1 MRIRKIFP
9 ADSGHIGEM
18 VRFVSERLE
27 RCEMKKKDRIMT
39 ELTVE
44 EAVGSLIAHSGT
56 SERTEPDASEKLCIE
71 LKGSRRSLT
80 VELSMK
86 GEEYALADNISSAS
100 ISVDDDTGAETQAA
114 IRNIILSSVAGGLK
128 YRHRKGVNYI
138 RMFPV
143 RPKRAFL
150 CWTLGAL
157 MLGVVLGLLCSSFAP
172 ETVNTALNTYFLVP
186 VKTMYMNALKMIVA
200 PVVFFSIISCIVGFS
215 DLSTLGRIGG
225 KIMGL
230 YLLTTVI
237 AVGVGIGAFYLL
249 KPGRASLAAGLM
261 QDASSITT
269 QTIDLSVKDM
279 IVNVIPANIVDPFRQ
294 SNMLQLIFLAVLLG
308 VGAGLIGKYSQ
319 MLRDLFQALNDLFLK
334 VTGLIIKLMP
344 IAVFCSVMSLILST
358 GIGSVLSLLEMLGT
372 FVFGLLIMAV
382 VYSTMILLI
391 GRLNPLPFVRKYAP
405 YMLQVF
411 SMSSSNAAIPLNM
424 EACGKRLGIHE
435 NVYSLS
441 VPLGATINMDGT
453 CIYLAVFALT
463 LAHAYGVQIS
473 GASMISLIITII
485 VLSIGAPGIPGAGLI
500 CLSVLLAQIN
510 VPLEAVGL
518 VMGIDALCAMFRA
531 MSNSYGDI
539 AASLIVAKSEKKL
552 DMNIYRAKRI
562 DQ

>member
-1 MRIRKIFP
+1 MRISKTFP

-27 RCEMKKKDRIMT
+27 RCKMKKKDRIMA

-56 SERTEPDASEKLCIE
+56 SEHADPDAAEKLCIE

-80 VELSMK
+80 AELSLK
-86 GEEYALADNISSAS
+86 GEEYALADNIASAS
-100 ISVDDDTGAETQAA
+100 ISTDDDTGTEAQAA

-138 RMFPV
+138 RMSLVKPG
-143 RPKRAFL
+143 RAFL
-150 CWTLGAL
+150 CWTIGALLLGAV
-157 MLGVVLGLLCSSFAP
+157 LGVLCTSFVP
-172 ETVNTALNTYFLVP
+172 ETVNAALNANLLVP
-186 VKTMYMNALKMIVA
+186 VKTMYMNALKLIVA

-215 DLSTLGRIGG
+215 DLSSLGRIGG
-225 KIMGL
+225 KIIGL
-230 YLLTTVI
+230 YLLTTI
-237 AVGVGIGAFYLL
+237 LAVGVGIGVFYLL
-249 KPGRASLAAGLM
+249 KPGRALLAAGLM

-269 QTIDLSVKDM
+269 QTINVSVKDL
-279 IVNVIPANIVDPFRQ
+279 IVNVIPTNVIDPFQ
-294 SNMLQLIFLAVLLG
+294 KSNMLQLIFLAVLLG
-308 VGAGLIGKYSQ
+308 IGAGLIGKYSQ
-319 MLRDLFQALNDLFLK
+319 VLRDLFQALNNLFLK

-344 IAVFCSVMSLILST
+344 VAVFCSVMSLILTT
-358 GIGSVLSLLEMLGT
+358 GFGSVLSLLEMLGT
-372 FVFGLLIMAV
+372 FVTGLLIMMV
-382 VYSTMILLI
+382 VYSLMILLI

-424 EACGKRLGIHE
+424 EACRKRLGIHE

-441 VPLGATINMDGT
+441 VPLGATVNMDGT
-453 CIYLAVFALT
+453 CIHLAIFALT
-463 LAHAYGVQIS
+463 LARAYGIQIG
-473 GASMISLIITII
+473 GASMISLIVTII
-485 VLSIGAPGIPGAGLI
+485 VLSIGAPGIPGSGLI
-500 CLSVLLAQIN
+500 CLSVLLAQIG

-518 VMGIDALCAMFRA
+518 VMGIDALCGMFRA

-539 AASLIVAKSEKKL
+539 AASLIVARSEKKL
-552 DMNIYRAKRI
+552 DLKTYRAK
-562 DQ
+562 

>member
-1 MRIRKIFP
+1 MRVRKAFP
-9 ADSGHIGEM
+9 ADSGHVGEM

-27 RCEMKKKDRIMT
+27 RCELKKKDRIMA

-44 EAVGSLIAHSGT
+44 EAVASLIAHSGK
-56 SERTEPDASEKLCIE
+56 SGCADPNASEKLYIA
-71 LKGSRRSLT
+71 LSGSRSSLT
-80 VELSMK
+80 AELSMK
-86 GEEYALADNISSAS
+86 GEEYALADEISSAS
-100 ISVDDDTGAETQAA
+100 ISTDDDTGTETQAA

-138 RMFPV
+138 RMSLVKP
-143 RPKRAFL
+143 RRAFL
-150 CWTLGAL
+150 CWTIGALLLGA
-157 MLGVVLGLLCSSFAP
+157 VLGLLCSSFAP
-172 ETVNTALNTYFLVP
+172 ETVNTALNTYFLIP
-186 VKTMYMNALKMIVA
+186 VKTMYMNALKLIVA
-200 PVVFFSIISCIVGFS
+200 PVVFFSIISCLVGFS
-215 DLSTLGRIGG
+215 DLSSLGRIGG
-225 KIMGL
+225 KIIGL
-230 YLLTTVI
+230 YLLTTVL

-249 KPGRASLAAGLM
+249 KPGRALLAADLM

-269 QTIDLSVKDM
+269 QTIDVSVKDM
-279 IVNVIPANIVDPFRQ
+279 IVNVIPANIVDPFQ
-294 SNMLQLIFLAVLLG
+294 KSNMMQLIFLAVLLG
-308 VGAGLIGKYSQ
+308 IGAGLIGKYSQ
-319 MLRDLFQALNDLFLK
+319 VLKDLFQALNDLFLK
-334 VTGLIIKLMP
+334 VTGLVIRVMP

-372 FVFGLLIMAV
+372 FVFGLLIMMV
-382 VYSTMILLI
+382 VYSLMILII

-424 EACGKRLGIHE
+424 EACKKALGIHE

-441 VPLGATINMDGT
+441 VPLGATVNMDGT

-463 LAHAYGVQIS
+463 LARAYGVQIS
-473 GASMISLIITII
+473 GASMISLILTIL

-510 VPLEAVGL
+510 VPIESVGL

-539 AASLIVAKSEKKL
+539 AASVIVAKSEKKL
-552 DMNIYRAKRI
+552 DRNVYHAK
-562 DQ
+562 

>member
-143 RPKRAFL
+143 RPKRAVL

-382 VYSTMILLI
+382 VYSIMILLI

>member
-1 MRIRKIFP
+1 MRIRKTFP

-18 VRFVSERLE
+18 VRFVTERLE

-143 RPKRAFL
+143 KPKRAFL
-150 CWTLGAL
+150 FRTIGALLLGAA
-157 MLGVVLGLLCSSFAP
+157 LGLLCASFLP
-172 ETVNTALNTYFLVP
+172 ETVNTALNTNFLVP
-186 VKTMYMNALKMIVA
+186 VKTMYMNALKLIVA
-200 PVVFFSIISCIVGFS
+200 PVVFFSIVSCIVGFS
-215 DLSTLGRIGG
+215 DLSSLGRIGG
-225 KIMGL
+225 KIIGL

-237 AVGVGIGAFYLL
+237 AVGVGIGTFYLL
-249 KPGRASLAAGLM
+249 KPGRAALAAGLM

-279 IVNVIPANIVDPFRQ
+279 IVNVIPANIIDPFLK
-294 SNMLQLIFLAVLLG
+294 SNMMQLIFLAVLLG

-344 IAVFCSVMSLILST
+344 VAVFCSVMSLMLST

-372 FVFGLLIMAV
+372 FIFGLLIMMV
-382 VYSTMILLI
+382 VYSLMILLI

-411 SMSSSNAAIPLNM
+411 SMSSSNASIPLNM

-441 VPLGATINMDGT
+441 VPLGATVNMDGT

-463 LAHAYGVQIS
+463 LARAYGVQIS

-531 MSNSYGDI
+531 MSNSYGDV

-552 DMNIYRAKRI
+552 NMNVYRAK
-562 DQ
+562 

>member
-157 MLGVVLGLLCSSFAP
+157 MLGAVLGLLCSSFAP

-382 VYSTMILLI
+382 VYSIMILLI

>member
-1 MRIRKIFP
+1 MRIRETFL

-44 EAVGSLIAHSGT
+44 EAVSSLIAHSDA
-56 SERTEPDASEKLCIE
+56 SEHTEPDASEKLCIE

-80 VELSMK
+80 VELSLK
-86 GEEYALADNISSAS
+86 GEEYSLADEITSAS
-100 ISVDDDTGAETQAA
+100 ISVDDDTGTETQAA

-157 MLGVVLGLLCSSFAP
+157 TLGAVLGLLCTSFVP

-215 DLSTLGRIGG
+215 DLSSLGRIGG

-237 AVGVGIGAFYLL
+237 AVSVGIGAFYLL

-269 QTIDLSVKDM
+269 QTIDVSVKDM
-279 IVNVIPANIVDPFRQ
+279 IVNIIPQNIIDPFQQ

-344 IAVFCSVMSLILST
+344 VAVFCSVMSLILST

-424 EACGKRLGIHE
+424 EACGKRLGIHK

-441 VPLGATINMDGT
+441 VPLGATVNMDGT

-552 DMNIYRAKRI
+552 DLNVYRAK
-562 DQ
+562 

>member
-1 MRIRKIFP
+1 MRIRKTFL

-44 EAVGSLIAHSGT
+44 EAVGSLIAHSGA
-56 SERTEPDASEKLCIE
+56 SEHTDPDASEKLCIE

-80 VELSMK
+80 VELSLK
-86 GEEYALADNISSAS
+86 GEEYSLADEITSAS
-100 ISVDDDTGAETQAA
+100 ISVGDDTGAETQAA

-157 MLGVVLGLLCSSFAP
+157 MLGAVLGLLCTSFAP

-215 DLSTLGRIGG
+215 DLSSLGRIGG

-269 QTIDLSVKDM
+269 QTIDVSVKDM
-279 IVNVIPANIVDPFRQ
+279 IVNIIPQNIIDPFQQ

-441 VPLGATINMDGT
+441 VPLGATVNMDGT

-473 GASMISLIITII
+473 GASMISLIMTII

-552 DMNIYRAKRI
+552 DLNVYRAK
-562 DQ
+562 